1 VDERDIIEI
10 PTELERS
17 SEFLE
22 YTVAAVAI
30 LSTLWMLNNGH
41 VLPFNPWYVIPPIL
55 LVAGTWVLTGEA
67 ATNWQGVGS
76 VATGLRNRIGLRR
89 AHEWIQAFAHYVH
102 LVHVPV
108 WRAWCVAFWQS
119 SRQRITRML
128 RASRD
133 GINSARSATSS
144 WASGIRCNL
153 SRRLAR

>member
-1 VDERDIIEI
+1 MDERDIIEI

-22 YTVAAVAI
+22 YTVAAVAL
-30 LSTLWMLNNGH
+30 LSTLWAINNAAI
-41 VLPFNPWYVIPPIL
+41 LPFSPWYVIPPML
-55 LVAGTWVLTGEA
+55 LVAGMWVLTGEA

-76 VATGLRNRIGLRR
+76 IATGLRNRIGLRR
-89 AHEWIQAFAHYVH
+89 AHEWIQAFAHYVY

-108 WRAWCVAFWQS
+108 WRAACVAFYQS
-119 SRQRITRML
+119 SRARTTRWLQR
-128 RASRD
+128 SRD

-144 WASGIRCNL
+144 LAWGIRSTL

>member
-41 VLPFNPWYVIPPIL
+41 VLPFNPWYIIPPVL

-89 AHEWIQAFAHYVH
+89 ADEWIQAFAHYVH

-108 WRAWCVAFWQS
+108 WRAACVACWQS
-119 SRQRITRML
+119 SRRRTMRML

-133 GINSARSATSS
+133 GINSARSVTSS